1 MANVSHTRGDIAT
14 HPDAQEMR
22 DRYARMLGGRDVAL
36 VDGPVFLLG
45 LYCAA
50 SPWIVH
56 YTTSQPALV
65 AHNLIVG
72 IAIGLLA
79 LGFTR
84 APERMYGLSWAMCA
98 MGVWM
103 IIAPWIVGSS
113 PDAGVVWN
121 NIVIGALALIL
132 GWSAPARRRRA
143 PRSPRARPQ
152 NRSGEPT
159 RRTDPET
166 GPGRTAKAGRSAS
179 AERPVACPAATV
191 AAGARHLPRTP

>member
-1 MANVSHTRGDIAT
+1 MANVSPTRGDISS
-14 HPDAQEMR
+14 HPDASEMR

-56 YTTSQPALV
+56 YTTSQPPLV
-65 AHNLIVG
+65 THNLIMG

-98 MGVWM
+98 LGVWM
-103 IIAPWIVGSS
+103 IISPWIVGES

-121 NIVIGALALIL
+121 NIIIGALAVLL
-132 GWSAPARRRRA
+132 GLVCAGTA
-143 PRSPRARPQ
+143 
-152 NRSGEPT
+152 
-159 RRTDPET
+159 
-166 GPGRTAKAGRSAS
+166 AKAS
-179 AERPVACPAATV
+179 PKP
-191 AAGARHLPRTP
+191 

>member
-1 MANVSHTRGDIAT
+1 MTNVSPSRGDMT
-14 HPDAQEMR
+14 GHPDASEMR
-22 DRYARMLGGRDVAL
+22 DRYARVLGGRDVAL

-56 YTTSQPALV
+56 YTASQPSLV
-65 AHNLIVG
+65 AHNLIMG

-98 MGVWM
+98 LGVWM
-103 IIAPWIVGSS
+103 IVSPWIVGES

-121 NIVIGALALIL
+121 NIIIGALAVIL
-132 GWSAPARRRRA
+132 GLVCAGTA
-143 PRSPRARPQ
+143 
-152 NRSGEPT
+152 
-159 RRTDPET
+159 
-166 GPGRTAKAGRSAS
+166 AKASS
-179 AERPVACPAATV
+179 RP
-191 AAGARHLPRTP
+191 